1 MKAKSTKKT
10 LKAAGAALGV
20 AAVLVLPTGCATVGG
35 AGGSGLIGGT
45 GGGAGT
51 GGGIG
56 SILGGIL

>member
-10 LKAAGAALGV
+10 VKAAVAAVGL
-20 AAVLVLPTGCATVGG
+20 AAVLVLPTGCATMGG

-56 SILGGIL
+56 SVIGGLL